1 MAIELTGFFVSLL
14 LKKVRG
20 RGRGTYLR
28 GVLVWFFGQGVGH
41 LFRGGRLIEHS
52 HFFKEI
58 GYFLWHQ
65 CTLWYGTFVNC
76 PFVKSTEFNVLY
88 WCLVTTPRGL
98 CCIICFPSHMVGTV
112 LTSMTTSVGSIL
124 VMFIPTTVMKGTSIQ
139 AMYLLFSEFG
149 WFSCA
154 VTSLLCNGNSYTNFL
169 QQHNN
174 TV

>member
-1 MAIELTGFFVSLL
+1 MGEGRKHLFERCACLVFWP
-14 LKKVRG
+14 RG
-20 RGRGTYLR
+20 WALIRE
-28 GVLVWFFGQGVGH
+28 GVLITKRKHQ
-41 LFRGGRLIEHS
+41 

-58 GYFLWHQ
+58 GYFLWCQ
-65 CTLWYGTFVNC
+65 CTLWYGTFVSW

-88 WCLVTTPRGL
+88 RCLVTTPCGV
-98 CCIICFPSHMVGTV
+98 CCIISFPSHMEGTV

-139 AMYLLFSEFG
+139 AMYLLFPEVS
-149 WFSCA
+149 WSSCA
-154 VTSLLCNGNSYTNFL
+154 ATSLLCNGNSYTNFL